1 METVL
6 VIGATGNIGVSAVKG
21 ALNSG
26 RNVLAI
32 VRNQASADKLVRHI
46 GSDQGVTFVEASVA
60 ADDGVQ
66 GVVDRVRAGELP
78 GFQHVYSCGKEGP
91 CVFGFR
97 VEDFTPMAQ
106 ADRPISMLVGGEY
119 ITLPMTDIT
128 TERLRANMT
137 AMFEAAFCK
146 SRLPI
151 SISTLPQLPYLTNI
165 QSPVAYRATLPYLL
179 SQPNPTTWTLCT
191 GAQGDIGTHALPAM
205 SQGAL
210 FSFATAACRETAETN
225 VRFNEVYLALRVEVD
240 EDAKA
245 HGVTSASE
253 FAGVYEAVLGREEI
267 RSSRVCVEKVEDLRN
282 VRFTRKF

>member
-26 RNVLAI
+26 RNVLAV

-46 GSDQGVTFVEASVA
+46 GSDEGITFVEASVT

-78 GFQHVYSCGKEGP
+78 GFQHVYSC
-91 CVFGFR
+91 
-97 VEDFTPMAQ
+97 
-106 ADRPISMLVGGEY
+106 VGGEY

-137 AMFEAAFCK
+137 AMFEAAFF
-146 SRLPI
+146 
-151 SISTLPQLPYLTNI
+151 
-165 QSPVAYRATLPYLL
+165 AYRATLPYLL
-179 SQPNPTTWTLCT
+179 SQQNPTTWTLCT

-267 RSSRVCVEKVEDLRN
+267 RSSRVWVEKVEDLRN